1 MTYNPFYEIA
11 KRLFS
16 FREPVRQPVPNV
28 SEDDVRRIVQ
38 RDFPPE
44 QIDPAMSVLREY
56 GVKKCEG
63 EHARVYLA
71 ALKLANGSLE
81 KLKREIEAANRDFRD
96 IIAAAEYPRY
106 FRAASMVSMNGASRR
121 EKERIIAEDWQQYE
135 CWLRR

>member
-1 MTYNPFYEIA
+1 MTYNPFHEIA

-16 FREPVRQPVPNV
+16 SHEPVRQPIPNV
-28 SEDDVRRIVQ
+28 SEDDVRRILQ

-56 GVKKCEG
+56 GLKKYEG
-63 EHARVYLA
+63 EHARVCLA
-71 ALKLANGSLE
+71 ALKLANGNLE
-81 KLKREIEAANRDFRD
+81 KLKREIDAAKQDFRD

-106 FRAASMVSMNGASRR
+106 FRAASMVSANGTSRR